1 MRFAMARKHE
11 HNIIKLAHAARTTR
25 KPGED
30 FVIFIYKFRLPLT
43 LAMTL
48 ALAGCLSDE
57 TKLGEGSSMVTGSA
71 GAAGSKQQSTHL
83 LHCVR
88 PIGTAALVEPE
99 HPTYAQYGLSS
110 PVPLL
115 RLMMAQSRCFRVVD
129 RGAASSALR
138 REREL
143 AAGGQL
149 RRGSAM
155 GGGQMVAADYVITPS
170 IVFQDNNA
178 GGGFGGLGALLPGAV
193 GAIAGGI
200 KTTNLE
206 SQVTLFLT
214 NVRSG
219 VQEAVAEGSAKK
231 KDIGF
236 GGFGLIGGVAGVG
249 GSYQNTD
256 IGKITAAAF
265 MDAHNKLV
273 TQLGAMTTEPDKSGG
288 GFRTSARV
296 NFRGAPTTKAPI
308 LRSLPKGT
316 RVVPTGQKRGKW
328 WEVDVNGQTGWLHSN
343 FIRR

>member
-1 MRFAMARKHE
+1 MKWKTS
-11 HNIIKLAHAARTTR
+11 I
-25 KPGED
+25 G
-30 FVIFIYKFRLPLT
+30 LPLAAFVVAT
-43 LAMTL
+43 LG
-48 ALAGCLSDE
+48 GCLSDE
-57 TKLGEGSSMVTGSA
+57 TRLGEGSTMVTGSA
-71 GAAGSKQQSTHL
+71 GAAGSKQQAKQL
-83 LHCVR
+83 LHCRR

-99 HPTYAQYGLSS
+99 HPTYTQYGLTS

-115 RLMMAQSRCFRVVD
+115 RLMMAQSNCFRVVD
-129 RGAASSALR
+129 RGAASAALR

-143 AAGGQL
+143 ASGGQL
-149 RRGSAM
+149 RRGSSM

-170 IVFQDNNA
+170 IIFQDNNS

-193 GAIAGGI
+193 GVIAGGI

-231 KDIGF
+231 RDIGF
-236 GGFGLIGGVAGVG
+236 GGFGWIGGVAGG
-249 GSYQNTD
+249 GGAYQNTD

-273 TQLGAMTTEPDKSGG
+273 TQLGAITTAPDKSGG
-288 GFRTSARV
+288 GFHTSARV
-296 NFRGAPTTKAPI
+296 NFRGAPSTKAPI

-316 RVVPTGQKRGKW
+316 PVVPTGQKRGKW
-328 WEVDVNGQTGWLHSN
+328 WEVDVGGQTGWLHSN
-343 FIRR
+343 FISR

>member
-1 MRFAMARKHE
+1 VIRNRF
-11 HNIIKLAHAARTTR
+11 I
-25 KPGED
+25 
-30 FVIFIYKFRLPLT
+30 RLPLAAF
-43 LAMTL
+43 LAV
-48 ALAGCLSDE
+48 ALGGCLSDE
-57 TKLGEGSSMVTGSA
+57 TKLGEGGSMVSGSA
-71 GAAGSKQQSTHL
+71 GAAGGQQESKRL
-83 LHCVR
+83 LHCRR

-99 HPTYAQYGLSS
+99 NTSYTQYGLTS

-115 RLMMAQSRCFRVVD
+115 RLMMAQSNCFRVVD
-129 RGAASSALR
+129 RGAASAAMR

-143 AAGGQL
+143 ASHGQL
-149 RRGSAM
+149 RRGSSM
-155 GGGQMVAADYVITPS
+155 GGGQMVAADYVITPN
-170 IVFQDNNA
+170 IIFQDNNA
-178 GGGFGGLGALLPGAV
+178 GGGFGALGGLLPGAV

-219 VQEAVAEGSAKK
+219 LQEAVAEGSAKK
-231 KDIGF
+231 RDIGF
-236 GGFGLIGGVAGVG
+236 GGFGWIGGVAGG
-249 GSYQNTD
+249 GGAYQNTD

-273 TQLGAMTTEPDKSGG
+273 TQLGAITDQPDKSGG

-296 NFRGAPTTKAPI
+296 NFRGAPSTKAPI

-316 RVVPTGQKRGKW
+316 PVVPTGQKRGKW
-328 WEVDVNGQTGWLHSN
+328 WEVDVNGQTGWVHSH